1 MSQNHIDRRP
11 DVCYT
16 KKRKT
21 YRTDRKEKSPKGAI
35 LRMNEPIKKKKRGG
49 YRPGSGAKPKYGCKT
64 VTMRVPADMVD
75 DIKTFIYKKKHI
87 EPKWEPEPQLE
98 GQMTFDDI

>member
-1 MSQNHIDRRP
+1 MCAILKSEKLIEP
-11 DVCYT
+11 IE
-16 KKRKT
+16 KK
-21 YRTDRKEKSPKGAI
+21 KSPKGAI

-75 DIKTFIYKKKHI
+75 DIKAFIYKKKHI
-87 EPKWEPEPQLE
+87 EPKQEPEPQLE